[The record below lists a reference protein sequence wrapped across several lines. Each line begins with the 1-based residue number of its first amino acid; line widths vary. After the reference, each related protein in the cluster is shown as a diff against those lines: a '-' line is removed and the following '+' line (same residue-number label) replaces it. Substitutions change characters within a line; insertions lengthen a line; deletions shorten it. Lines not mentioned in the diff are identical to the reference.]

1 MPAACSSTRGP
12 FPDSEELVLIN
23 SPGHGRN
30 EHAGYVAL
38 LTGKQGPDDRRALR
52 NITGSADFRDPYP
65 LSADRFLVARGNQLL
80 LMDRQGRGEV
90 IYTGEQMVH
99 EPRALRPRPR
109 EPLLP
114 PRSDAQ
120 QAKATLLLADVYTG
134 RNMEGVA
141 PGTIERLLVLEDLPK
156 PVNFHGGGSQP
167 IGHGV
172 TSTLKRILGTV
183 PVEPDGSAH
192 FEVPAMRSVL
202 LRGLGRLG
210 PVGQAD
216 AKLRHAP
223 AGRGPGVR
231 RVPRAASANPDLAT
245 AMPEAFVR
253 EASRI
258 EPIAEVPPV
267 MDFPRD
273 VQPILDR
280 HCVECHRPER
290 REGGVVLS
298 GDRGPVYSLSYYD
311 LFLHWQVKDTSGP
324 PGHLSG
330 RPHGNDPPYAAYS
343 SASRLM
349 DMLEPDHHGVRLSPR
364 EKKTIRLWID
374 TGAAYTGTYAA
385 LGSGQ
390 VGGMWRN
397 NEPTRVMADAWPST
411 RPAVRAIER
420 RCGACHPAAQ
430 FPQHVTAQTR
440 IDPWGDLLSWQRPL
454 SRYSRHRIYNLSRP
468 EQSLVLRRRWPATPA
483 AKPRQPA

>member
-1 MPAACSSTRGP
+1 
-12 FPDSEELVLIN
+12 
-23 SPGHGRN
+23 
-30 EHAGYVAL
+30 
-38 LTGKQGPDDRRALR
+38 
-52 NITGSADFRDPYP
+52 
-65 LSADRFLVARGNQLL
+65 
-80 LMDRQGRGEV
+80 
-90 IYTGEQMVH
+90 
-99 EPRALRPRPR
+99 
-109 EPLLP
+109 
-114 PRSDAQ
+114 
-120 QAKATLLLADVYTG
+120 
-134 RNMEGVA
+134 
-141 PGTIERLLVLEDLPK
+141 VLEDLPK

-192 FEVPAMRSVL
+192 FEVPAMRSVYFAAL
-202 LRGLGRLG
+202 DASGRSVKQMRSFVTLQPGEALACVGCHEPRLRT
-210 PVGQAD
+210 PT
-216 AKLRHAP
+216 
-223 AGRGPGVR
+223 
-231 RVPRAASANPDLAT
+231 SAT

-253 EASRI
+253 EPSRI

-273 VQPILDR
+273 VQPVLDR

-374 TGAAYTGTYAA
+374 TGA
-385 LGSGQ
+385 
-390 VGGMWRN
+390 
-397 NEPTRVMADAWPST
+397 
-411 RPAVRAIER
+411 
-420 RCGACHPAAQ
+420 
-430 FPQHVTAQTR
+430 
-440 IDPWGDLLSWQRPL
+440 
-454 SRYSRHRIYNLSRP
+454 
-468 EQSLVLRRRWPATPA
+468 VLHSP
-483 AKPRQPA
+483 